1 MTFFNRKEEV
11 IQIKLTPYGKRV
23 LGEGNFQPDSYAFF
37 DDDLLY
43 DGQWGGLTEA
53 QNDIHN
59 RIKETPRT
67 HIQYLFDAVSEQGNA
82 KISYIDREY
91 GLPLAMGEADHGQYY
106 PAWDIQF
113 LKGELIG
120 VTGSFSGSNMAD
132 EANDKSIT
140 GQIKIPQLN
149 VSDIKYTTA
158 VEEVSAMPSTVYGDE
173 CTDFSDGITTQ
184 GWDGTGYEFT
194 DGTTITLK
202 EDFLLLEIEEENSA
216 LANESFDIELFE
228 IEPKG
233 TLKTLYFRKDPEY
246 VKNDILLDPEDVE
259 ISEDEPLGD
268 TYAEYY
274 FDILTDDEIN
284 KRLICSLLPKDN
296 PDGLNSRRMLNCEE
310 IEDHE
315 MVRDTLYDYPDT
327 APGEEC

>member
-1 MTFFNRKEEV
+1 MTFFDRKEEV

-23 LGEGNFQPDSYAFF
+23 LGEGNFNPDSYAFF

-43 DGQWGGLTEA
+43 DVQYGGLTEI
-53 QNDIHN
+53 QNDAHN

-67 HIQYLFDAVSEQGNA
+67 HIQYLFDAVSDKSNT

-91 GLPLAMGEADHGQYY
+91 GLSLALGEADHGQYY

-113 LKGELIG
+113 LKGELLSA
-120 VTGSFSGSNMAD
+120 TGSFSGSNAAD
-132 EANDKSIT
+132 EAGNKAIT

-149 VSDIKYTTA
+149 IADVKYTTA
-158 VEEVSAMPSTVYGDE
+158 VEKAPTVGQSVQIDE
-173 CTDFSDGITTQ
+173 CEDFSAGITTQ
-184 GWDGTGYEFT
+184 GWDGSGHEFA

-202 EDFLLLEIEEENSA
+202 KDFLLLEIEEENSP
-216 LANESFDIELFE
+216 LLSENFDIELFE

-259 ISEDEPLGD
+259 FSEDEPLDD

-284 KRLICSLLPKDN
+284 KRLICSLLPRDN

-310 IEDHE
+310 LEQHG
-315 MVRDTLYDYPDT
+315 MARDALYEYPDT
-327 APGEEC
+327 APEEEC